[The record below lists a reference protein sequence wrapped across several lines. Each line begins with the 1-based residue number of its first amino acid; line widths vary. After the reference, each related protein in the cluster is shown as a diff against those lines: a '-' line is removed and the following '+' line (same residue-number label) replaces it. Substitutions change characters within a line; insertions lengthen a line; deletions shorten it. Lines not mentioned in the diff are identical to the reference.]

1 MSSGERQ
8 GMLRIENV
16 STEYDGIPMLSVIS
30 LDVPEREI
38 VCLLGSN
45 GAGKSTLMKAILGL
59 VRPVSGEITF
69 RGERIDRLKTDQIVK
84 AGISVVPEGRRIFP
98 KLTTR
103 ENLRAGAFLERV
115 LRTVRERM
123 DRVFTLFPKLQERLK
138 QLAGTLSGGE
148 QGMVAIGRA
157 LMSNPVMILLDEPSL
172 GLAPILVEQ
181 FFDAILKINRDG
193 ITVLVVE
200 QNAAKALSVASYG
213 YVLQKGRLV
222 VEGSREALL
231 EEEIIRKAYL
241 LA

>member
-16 STEYDGIPMLSVIS
+16 STEYDGIPMLSGIS

-103 ENLRAGAFLERV
+103 ENLRAGAFLERD

>member
-1 MSSGERQ
+1 MISAERE
-8 GMLRIENV
+8 GMLRV
-16 STEYDGIPMLSVIS
+16 KDLSTEYDGIPMLREIS
-30 LDVPEREI
+30 LDVPEGEI

-45 GAGKSTLMKAILGL
+45 GAGKSTLMKTIVGL
-59 VRPVSGEITF
+59 VRPVSGGIFF
-69 RGERIDRLKTDQIVK
+69 RDRRIDGLPTEQVVK

-98 KLTTR
+98 KMSTR
-103 ENLRAGAFLERV
+103 ENLRAGAFLEKDLRV
-115 LRTVRERM
+115 VGERM
-123 DRVFTLFPKLQERLK
+123 EKVFALFPKLQERLK

-157 LMSNPVMILLDEPSL
+157 LMSNPALILLDEPSL

-181 FFDAILKINRDG
+181 FFDAITKINREG

-200 QNAAKALSVASYG
+200 QNAAKALSVASFG

-222 VEGSREALL
+222 AKGSREALL

-241 LA
+241 LT